1 MRHFFGFNEVEE
13 LLKYYLFGT
22 EIKKPNLKNGI
33 VLRTWSDIFV
43 DEKEFNT
50 LKKEGNF
57 ENLKP
62 EFYNFSL
69 KK

>member
-1 MRHFFGFNEVEE
+1 LRHFFGFNEVEE

-22 EIKKPNLKNGI
+22 EINKPNLRNGI

-43 DEKEFNT
+43 NEQEFKT
-50 LKKEGNF
+50 LKQKGEY

-62 EFYNFSL
+62 EFFNFSL
-69 KK
+69 KE